1 MTSVFIR
8 LHEFRVMTYLRN
20 YRMFHA
26 DVTLNAP
33 KDRTLFDY
41 NCIEDGWPKLRD
53 FLALPQGKKDEPFP
67 HENKTTDMTLHEGSF
82 AYTMFDGEK
91 HGKEYDNVVE
101 SEIIDYM
108 RRNGYDCKKVKE

>member
-1 MTSVFIR
+1 
-8 LHEFRVMTYLRN
+8 
-20 YRMFHA
+20 MFHA
-26 DVTLNAP
+26 DVKMNAP

-53 FLALPQGKKDEPFP
+53 FLGLPKSETDEPFP
-67 HENKTTDMTLHEGSF
+67 HENKTTNMTLCKGSF

-91 HGKEYDNVVE
+91 HGEEYDRKVE

-108 RRNGYDCKKVKE
+108 KRNGYECKKIIEATESDPRSVTNE